1 MIKKIS
7 LNKIWTII
15 LKSRPLRVLSFLC
28 AVFIVL
34 ILAFVIVGSIYSNKI
49 IASQNE
55 IEQTKSTLA
64 NLQSIIEFSQEGEID
79 NALLEAK
86 QFAEYQEV
94 IPFITYLEGLF
105 TAVDPKAELTI
116 KSREEQIF
124 IDHYADYKVSLKI
137 GQKKELFYKAFDEL
151 YNSKYITQLTN
162 FAMNYKPTEDGETT
176 QLSDAEFT
184 IRLFLK

>member
-7 LNKIWTII
+7 PNKIWKII
-15 LKSRPLRVLSFLC
+15 LKSKPLRVLSFLC
-28 AVFIVL
+28 AVFIAFIL
-34 ILAFVIVGSIYSNKI
+34 IFVTIGNIYSNKI
-49 IASQNE
+49 IASQSE
-55 IEQTKSTLA
+55 IEQTKNTITS
-64 NLQSIIEFSQEGEID
+64 LQSIVDPGKDGEID
-79 NALLEAK
+79 NELLEAK
-86 QFAEYQEV
+86 QFSDYQEV

-124 IDHYADYKVSLKI
+124 IDHYADYRVSLKI
-137 GQKKELFYKAFDEL
+137 GQKKDLFFRAFDEL
-151 YNSKYITQLTN
+151 YNSQYITHLTN
-162 FAMNYKPTEDGETT
+162 FAMRYKPSENSEIT

>member
-7 LNKIWTII
+7 PNKIWQII
-15 LKSRPLRVLSFLC
+15 SKSRPLRVLGFLC
-28 AVFIVL
+28 IAFIIIIL
-34 ILAFVIVGSIYSNKI
+34 IFITISSIYGGKI
-49 IASQNE
+49 TASRNE

-64 NLQSIIEFSQEGEID
+64 NLQSIIEFGQEGEID
-79 NALLEAK
+79 NELLESK
-86 QFAEYQEV
+86 QFADYQEV

-105 TAVDPKAELTI
+105 TAIDPKAELTI

-162 FAMNYKPTEDGETT
+162 FAMNYKPTEDSEKN
-176 QLSDAEFT
+176 QLSDVEFT